1 MNQPVDETES
11 NKTAASP
18 EAAATEPALSSTE
31 PELATTEPLNS
42 LTEPKS
48 GETEPEQNTTKPKS
62 KGGRP
67 RKAPNVGLWAVR
79 GVDMETRGI
88 VEKAA
93 QRAGKT
99 IGQFVNEDV
108 RAYCQTQIVRSE
120 PQLPASPKDV
130 QNQLDHLTTIVE
142 GIAARIPEQQKQ
154 GFWKRLFG

>member
-1 MNQPVDETES
+1 MGHKVKATKP
-11 NKTAASP
+11 NKTALPS
-18 EAAATEPALSSTE
+18 EVGVTE
-31 PELATTEPLNS
+31 PELSLTELGTVATEPENS
-42 LTEPKS
+42 LTEPKNA
-48 GETEPEQNTTKPKS
+48 ETEPENSLTKPKS

-67 RKAPNVGLWAVR
+67 RKAPDVGLWAVR

-120 PQLPASPKDV
+120 PQVPASPKDM